1 MKIRLQEKGK
11 HYYNLNNGKVNNK
24 VFRHIPCAAM
34 PPMERITQAQRY
46 KVATE
51 RYGTEFVERFFK
63 DQNNGQDLSE
73 DLPNTPFY
81 QSQYMG

>member
-1 MKIRLQEKGK
+1 
-11 HYYNLNNGKVNNK
+11 
-24 VFRHIPCAAM
+24 M

-51 RYGTEFVERFFK
+51 RYGTELMEQFFK
-63 DQNNGQDLSE
+63 DQNNEQDLSE

-81 QSQYMG
+81 RSQYMG

>member
-1 MKIRLQEKGK
+1 
-11 HYYNLNNGKVNNK
+11 
-24 VFRHIPCAAM
+24 
-34 PPMERITQAQRY
+34 MERITQAQRY

-51 RYGTEFVERFFK
+51 RYGTELVERFFK

-81 QSQYMG
+81 RSQYMG